1 MKTPSPQ
8 DEAARLKALE
18 RYEILD
24 TPDEQEYDDLVM
36 LASQICG
43 TPIATISLIDKNRQ
57 WFKAKIG
64 LDLDETSR
72 DIAFCAY
79 AIKSETSRPMVVNDA
94 TKDER
99 FSANPLVK
107 NDPSIRF
114 YAGAPL
120 ITPDKFL
127 IGTIC
132 VIDREPRELTEA
144 QLNALEAL
152 ARQTTAKLELRR
164 MASLLNAANDQL
176 RNLTLTDELTDLF
189 NRRGFLFHAEQQL
202 KLFRS
207 RKSDEGGLWLMMA
220 DLDGLKKINDAYGH
234 QEGSFA
240 IKKAAE
246 IMRQNFRESDIITRL
261 GGDEF
266 VVLLIHASD
275 EVAVAAINRLDE
287 KFEEYNKI
295 GEKPYRVAASS
306 GLVKISFSDGS
317 TIEEIMRQAD
327 ELMYRQKR
335 SRNADRR

>member
-1 MKTPSPQ
+1 MVLPISK
-8 DEAARLKALE
+8 DEEARLRALR

-24 TPDEQEYDDLVM
+24 TPGEQEYDDIAM
-36 LASQICG
+36 LAAQICG
-43 TPIATISLIDKNRQ
+43 TPIASISLIDKDRQ

-64 LDLDETSR
+64 LNADETPR

-79 AIKSETSRPMVVNDA
+79 AILSETARPFVINDA
-94 TKDER
+94 TKDKR
-99 FSANPLVK
+99 FSANPLVT
-107 NDPSIRF
+107 NDPNVRF

-120 ITPDKFL
+120 ITPDNYM

-132 VIDREPRELTEA
+132 VIDNVPRELTEA

-164 MASLLNAANDQL
+164 MAALLKAANEEL
-176 RNLTLTDELTDLF
+176 RNLTLTDDLTDLF

-207 RKSDEGGLWLMMA
+207 RKSDDGGLWLMMA
-220 DLDGLKKINDAYGH
+220 DLDGLKKINDEHGH

-246 IMRQNFRESDIITRL
+246 IMRQNFRSSDIIARL

-266 VVLLIHASD
+266 VVLLIHAFD
-275 EVAVAAINRLDE
+275 GIAVKATIRLE
-287 KFEEYNKI
+287 KKFREYNES
-295 GEKPYRVAASS
+295 GEKKYPVDASV
-306 GLVKISFSDGS
+306 GLIKIKFADDS

-327 ELMYRQKR
+327 ELMYQQKK
-335 SRNADRR
+335 SRKLTR